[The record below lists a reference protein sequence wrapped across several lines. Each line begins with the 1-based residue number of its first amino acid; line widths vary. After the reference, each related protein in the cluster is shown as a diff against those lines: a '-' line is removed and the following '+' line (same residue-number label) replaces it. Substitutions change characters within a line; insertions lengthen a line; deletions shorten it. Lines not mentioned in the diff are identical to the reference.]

1 MLSGIGDTKALQKVG
16 IQSIVNLPSVG
27 LSYLQL

>member
-1 MLSGIGDTKALQKVG
+1 MLSGIGDANALREVG

-27 LSYLQL
+27 LSYL